1 VSHQIAGPQLL
12 VRDDEEG
19 ISERTVTIN
28 RAIASLLPEP
38 LCRHHHMLALEYTD
52 GVLLVAG
59 DPDSREEATSAIEQE
74 SGYEATLLWTE
85 RADVDA
91 ALDELFA
98 ANGHDV
104 DAASQLSTDGLALG
118 EFAMA
123 PRLGESLA
131 AQGLITEEQ
140 LSGAIEE
147 QQSSGGRIG
156 QVLIHMGAIEERE
169 LQAVLSGPLGLPTV
183 DLSAYDPAEAPR
195 DTIRE
200 PVARRLGVVAFAADE
215 KHLYVAVPDALGVEE
230 TAALEAQTD
239 LEVDQFLA
247 PSMEIEEFLREVNRD
262 AYTQIALS
270 NLRERFPDSSAHEVL
285 GGGQKVALV
294 ILAVV
299 LIGFLIWNPV
309 GTITVIFALASIFY
323 LLTAL
328 YKLIAGFS
336 ALNHKYLIDIT
347 QDDLAAM
354 DERALPVY
362 TILVPL
368 FREAAVIPYL
378 VHGIESLDYPKAK
391 LDVKLLCEEDDDE
404 TIDAIRVLNLPPHF
418 DTVVVP
424 ASQPQTKPKAC
435 NYGLLAARGEYVV
448 IYDAED
454 RPDPQQLKKAVL
466 MFRNIDESVAV
477 IQSKLNFF
485 NQQTNWLTRWFS
497 IEYSLLFDLLLPG
510 LDARKDPIPLGGT
523 SNHIKTDVLMQVG
536 AWDPYNVTEDADLGI
551 RFHQAGYRTTMMD
564 STTYEEANT
573 QVGSWVRQRSRWIKG
588 YLQTWLVY
596 MRNPFRTM
604 GGIGFKGFV
613 SFNLLIGG
621 TFIFLINPFFWA
633 LTTLFALTQ
642 AGFIQEL
649 FPGWVYFLAAALLF
663 IGNFIFVF
671 LGLVAAVRRGDDNLA
686 LYALFLPFYWGLMS
700 VAAWKGFAQ
709 LITNPFYW
717 EKTEHGID
725 VGAAPAGSTTTNAAP
740 AGSTTTNGVV
750 S

>member
-1 VSHQIAGPQLL
+1 MSHQVAGTQLL

-19 ISERTVTIN
+19 ISERTVTLN
-28 RAIASLLPEP
+28 PAIARLLPEA
-38 LCRHHHMLALEYTD
+38 LCRLHHMVAVEYID
-52 GVLLVAG
+52 GVLVVAG
-59 DPDSREEATSAIEQE
+59 DPDSRDEAISAIEQE
-74 SGYEATLLWTE
+74 SGYEATLLWTG
-85 RADVDA
+85 RTDVDA
-91 ALDELFA
+91 ALEELFSS
-98 ANGHDV
+98 NGHDGV
-104 DAASQLSTDGLALG
+104 ADSYHSGGGLALG
-118 EFAMA
+118 GIAVA

-140 LSGAIEE
+140 LSEAVEE
-147 QQSSGGRIG
+147 QQRSGGSIG
-156 QVLIHMGAIEERE
+156 QVLIHSGAISERE
-169 LQAVLSGPLGLPTV
+169 LQTVLSGPLGLATV
-183 DLSAYDPAEAPR
+183 DLSTYNPADAPR
-195 DTIRE
+195 DAIPE
-200 PVARRLGVVAFAADE
+200 PVARRLGVVQFAGDDE
-215 KHLYVAVPDALGVEE
+215 HLYVAVPDALSVEQ
-230 TAALEAQTD
+230 TAELEGQTD
-239 LEVDQFLA
+239 LHVDQFLA
-247 PSMEIEEFLREVNRD
+247 PRVEIEEFLRELNRD
-262 AYTQIALS
+262 AYTQTALS

-285 GGGQKVALV
+285 SGGQKVALV
-294 ILAVV
+294 VAAVI

-309 GTITVIFALASIFY
+309 NTIIVVFALASTFY

-328 YKLIAGFS
+328 YKLVAGFS
-336 ALNHKYLIDIT
+336 ALNHEYLIDIT
-347 QDDLAAM
+347 QDDLRAM
-354 DERALPVY
+354 DERALPIY

-368 FREAAVIPYL
+368 FREAAIIPYL
-378 VHGIESLDYPKAK
+378 VNGIESLDYPKSK
-391 LDVKLLCEEDDDE
+391 LDVKLLCEEEDDE

-418 DTVVVP
+418 DLVVVP

-435 NYGLLAARGEYVV
+435 NYGLLAARGEFVV

-454 RPDPQQLKKAVL
+454 RPDPQQLKKAVM
-466 MFRNIDESVAV
+466 MFRNVDESIVC

-485 NQQTNWLTRWFS
+485 NQETNWLTRWFS

-536 AWDPYNVTEDADLGI
+536 AWDPYNVTEDADLGV
-551 RFHQAGYRTTMMD
+551 RFHQSGYRTTMMD

-573 QVGSWVRQRSRWIKG
+573 QVGNWVRQRSRWIKG

-596 MRNPFRTM
+596 NRNPFRTIGGM
-604 GGIGFKGFV
+604 GVRGFF
-613 SFNLLIGG
+613 SFSMLIGG

-663 IGNFIFVF
+663 IGNFVFVF

-717 EKTEHGID
+717 EKTEHGLD
-725 VGAAPAGSTTTNAAP
+725 VGEAPAGPAP
-740 AGSTTTNGVV
+740 TRVAP
-750 S
+750 

>member
-1 VSHQIAGPQLL
+1 MSSQTTLAQLL

-19 ISERTVTIN
+19 ISERTVN
-28 RAIASLLPEP
+28 LNPAIARLLPET

-52 GVLLVAG
+52 GVLVVAG
-59 DPDSREEATSAIEQE
+59 DPESREEAVSAIEQE
-74 SGYEATLLWTE
+74 SGYEVTLLWTE
-85 RADVDA
+85 RDDVDA
-91 ALDELFA
+91 ALESVFT
-98 ANGHDV
+98 ANGHNV
-104 DAASQLSTDGLALG
+104 DAASELSEDGLALG
-118 EFAMA
+118 GVAMA

-131 AQGLITEEQ
+131 AQGLITEDQ
-140 LSGAIEE
+140 LSAAVEE
-147 QQSSGGRIG
+147 QQRSGGRIG
-156 QVLIHMGAIEERE
+156 QVLIHSGALGERE

-183 DLSAYDPAEAPR
+183 DLSAYDPNEAPS
-195 DTIRE
+195 DAIPE
-200 PVARRLGVVAFAADE
+200 PVARRLGVVAFSADSR
-215 KHLYVAVPDALGVEE
+215 HLYVAVPDALGVEE
-230 TAALEAQTD
+230 TAELEAQTD

-262 AYTQIALS
+262 SYTHAALS
-270 NLRERFPDSSAHEVL
+270 TLREQFPDSSAHTVL

-294 ILAVV
+294 IAAVL

-309 GTITVIFALASIFY
+309 GTIIVIFALASVFY

-328 YKLIAGFS
+328 YKLVAGFS
-336 ALNHKYLIDIT
+336 ALNHKYLVDIT

-354 DERALPVY
+354 DERTLPVY

-378 VHGIESLDYPKAK
+378 VHGIESLDYPKSK

-466 MFRNIDESVAV
+466 MFRNIDPSIVC

-510 LDARKDPIPLGGT
+510 LDARRDPIPLGGT
-523 SNHIKTDVLMQVG
+523 SNHLRTDVLQQVG

-551 RFHQAGYRTTMMD
+551 RLHQAGYRTTMMD

-573 QVGSWVRQRSRWIKG
+573 EVGNWVRQRSRWIKG

-596 MRNPFRTM
+596 MRNPFRTI
-604 GGIGFKGFV
+604 GGIGLRGFI
-613 SFNLLIGG
+613 SFSLLIGG

-717 EKTEHGID
+717 EKTEHGLD
-725 VGAAPAGSTTTNAAP
+725 VGEAPPAATPTRATS
-740 AGSTTTNGVV
+740 
-750 S
+750 

>member
-1 VSHQIAGPQLL
+1 MTQQATGPLLL
-12 VRDDEEG
+12 VRDDHEG
-19 ISERTVTIN
+19 ISERTVTLN
-28 RAIASLLPEP
+28 PAIAALLPEP
-38 LCRHHHMLALEYTD
+38 LCRLHHMVPIEYLD
-52 GVLLVAG
+52 GILTVAG
-59 DPDSREEATSAIEQE
+59 DPDSREEAIAAIEHE
-74 SGYEATLLWTE
+74 SGSEAQLLWTDRDE
-85 RADVDA
+85 VDGA
-91 ALDELFA
+91 IDQLFA
-98 ANGHDV
+98 TNGHDV
-104 DAASQLSTDGLALG
+104 DADSLLNADTLVAGGIAIP
-118 EFAMA
+118 
-123 PRLGESLA
+123 PRLGENLA
-131 AQGLITEEQ
+131 SRGLITEQQ
-140 LSGAIEE
+140 LSDAVYE
-147 QQSSGGRIG
+147 QKRSGGRIG
-156 QVLIHMGAIEERE
+156 QVLVHQGALEERE
-169 LQAVLSGPLGLPTV
+169 LQAVLAGPLGLPTV

-195 DTIRE
+195 DVLPE
-200 PVARRLGVVAFAADE
+200 PVARRLGVVAFAANQSTVF
-215 KHLYVAVPDALGVEE
+215 VAVPDALEPEAIEE
-230 TAALEAQTD
+230 IASYTTR
-239 LEVDQFLA
+239 EVDHFLA
-247 PSMEIEEFLREVNRD
+247 PTVEIEAFLREVNRD
-262 AYTQIALS
+262 DYTLVALS
-270 NLRERFPDSSAHEVL
+270 NLRQRFPDSSAHMVIS
-285 GGGQKVALV
+285 GGQKVF
-294 ILAVV
+294 LAIAAIV
-299 LIGFLIWNPV
+299 LIGFLIWNLS
-309 GTITVIFALASIFY
+309 GTIIFIFALASIFY

-328 YKLIAGFS
+328 YKLVAGFS
-336 ALNHKYLIDIT
+336 ALNHRYLIDIT
-347 QDDLAAM
+347 PERLAAM
-354 DERALPVY
+354 DERTLPVY

-378 VHGIESLDYPKAK
+378 VQGIESLDYPKAK

-454 RPDPQQLKKAVL
+454 RPDPQQIKKAVL
-466 MFRNIDESVAV
+466 MFRNIDESIVC

-523 SNHIKTDVLMQVG
+523 SNHLKTSVLREVG

-551 RFHQAGYRTTMMD
+551 RLHQAGYRTTMMD

-573 QVGSWVRQRSRWIKG
+573 QVGNWVRQRSRWIKG

-596 MRNPFRTM
+596 MRNPFRTV
-604 GGIGFKGFV
+604 GGIGIKGFI
-613 SFNLLIGG
+613 SFSLLIGG
-621 TFIFLINPFFWA
+621 TFIFLINPLFWA

-663 IGNFIFVF
+663 IGNFVFVF

-717 EKTEHGID
+717 EKTEHGLD
-725 VGAAPAGSTTTNAAP
+725 VGEAPAGTTPRRAA
-740 AGSTTTNGVV
+740 S
-750 S
+750 

>member
-1 VSHQIAGPQLL
+1 MSQQIAGPQLL
-12 VRDDEEG
+12 VRDDPEG
-19 ISERTVTIN
+19 ISERTVGLN
-28 RAIASLLPEP
+28 PAIAALLPEP
-38 LCRHHHMLALEYTD
+38 LCRLHHMVPLEYRD
-52 GVLLVAG
+52 GTLTVAG
-59 DPDSREEATSAIEQE
+59 DPDSREEAIAAIELE
-74 SGYEATLLWTE
+74 SGSEAELLWTE
-85 RADVDA
+85 RDDVDA
-91 ALDELFA
+91 AIEQIFTT
-98 ANGHDV
+98 NGQDSS
-104 DAASQLSTDGLALG
+104 AASMLDAGNLVAG
-118 EFAMA
+118 GIAMQ

-131 AQGLITEEQ
+131 AHGLITEEQ
-140 LSGAIEE
+140 LSEAVRE
-147 QQSSGGRIG
+147 QQRSGGRIG
-156 QVLIHMGAIEERE
+156 QVLVHQGALEERE
-169 LQAVLSGPLGLPTV
+169 LQSVVSVALDMPTV

-195 DTIRE
+195 DEIPE
-200 PVARRLGVVAFAADE
+200 SVSRRLGAVPFGASNGT
-215 KHLYVAVPDALGVEE
+215 LYVAVHDTLEPEA
-230 TAALEAQTD
+230 TAEIASHTSR
-239 LEVDQFLA
+239 EVDYFLA
-247 PSMEIEEFLREVNRD
+247 PSRDIEEFLREVNRD
-262 AYTQIALS
+262 GYTRIALS
-270 NLRERFPDSSAHEVL
+270 NLRERFPESSAHTVIS
-285 GGGQKVALV
+285 GGQKVALV
-294 ILAVV
+294 IAAIL

-309 GTITVIFALASIFY
+309 GTLIFIFALASIFY

-336 ALNHKYLIDIT
+336 ALNHRYLIDIT
-347 QDDLAAM
+347 QEDLAAM
-354 DERALPVY
+354 DERTLPVY

-378 VHGIESLDYPKAK
+378 VQGIESLDYPKAK
-391 LDVKLLCEEDDDE
+391 LDVKLLCEEDDDA
-404 TIDAIRVLNLPPHF
+404 TIEAIRVLDLPPHF

-454 RPDPQQLKKAVL
+454 RPDPQQLKKAVM
-466 MFRNIDESVAV
+466 MFRNVDDSIVC

-510 LDARKDPIPLGGT
+510 LDSMKDPIPLGGT
-523 SNHIKTDVLMQVG
+523 SNHLKTEVLRDVG
-536 AWDPYNVTEDADLGI
+536 AWDPYNVTEDADLGV
-551 RFHQAGYRTTMMD
+551 RLHQAGYRTTMMD

-573 QVGSWVRQRSRWIKG
+573 QVGNWVRQRSRWIKG
-588 YLQTWLVY
+588 YLQAWLVY
-596 MRNPFRTM
+596 MRNPFRTI
-604 GGIGFKGFV
+604 GGIGFRGFI
-613 SFNLLIGG
+613 SFSLLIGG

-663 IGNFIFVF
+663 IGNFVFVF

-686 LYALFLPFYWGLMS
+686 LYALFLPYYWGLMS

-717 EKTEHGID
+717 EKTEHGLD
-725 VGAAPAGSTTTNAAP
+725 VGDAPPGTTARRA
-740 AGSTTTNGVV
+740 S